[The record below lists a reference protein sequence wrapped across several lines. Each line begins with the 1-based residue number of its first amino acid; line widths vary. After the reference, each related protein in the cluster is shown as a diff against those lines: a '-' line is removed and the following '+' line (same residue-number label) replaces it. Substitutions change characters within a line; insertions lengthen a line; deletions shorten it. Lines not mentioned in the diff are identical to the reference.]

1 MFNHSSKFKCAALLL
16 AAVLGSNSQ
25 GVFSAQEAA
34 APGADAGDPS
44 PFPPGPNVMLVKR
57 TCSQCHAPNVI
68 VTQTF
73 DEESARKIYQ
83 KMLGESPDTERGK
96 KVVEYLSTVLGD
108 KSDKRPAA
116 SSSASAD
123 LAAEPVHS
131 PSGCDSH

>member
-108 KSDKRPAA
+108 KADKRPAA

-131 PSGCDSH
+131 PTCDSR